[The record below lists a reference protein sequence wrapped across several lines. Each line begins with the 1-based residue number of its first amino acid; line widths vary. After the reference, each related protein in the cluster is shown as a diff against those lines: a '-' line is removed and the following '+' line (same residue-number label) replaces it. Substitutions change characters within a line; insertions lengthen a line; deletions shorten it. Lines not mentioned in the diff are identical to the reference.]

1 MAKFN
6 RKVARDRRH
15 TRIRRRVAGTESR
28 PRLSVFRSLTNVYAQ
43 IIDDTKG
50 ITLVS
55 ASSLDEEIKKA
66 TNGKKK
72 VDVSKMVG
80 ALVAKRAKEKG
91 VTMVAF
97 DRGGFKYHGR
107 VKALAEAV
115 REQGLKF

>member
-15 TRIRRRVAGTESR
+15 TRIRTRVQGTEAR

-55 ASSLDEEIKKA
+55 ASSLDEEIKSA
-66 TNGKKK
+66 ADGKKK

-80 ALVAKRAKEKG
+80 TLIAKRAKEKG